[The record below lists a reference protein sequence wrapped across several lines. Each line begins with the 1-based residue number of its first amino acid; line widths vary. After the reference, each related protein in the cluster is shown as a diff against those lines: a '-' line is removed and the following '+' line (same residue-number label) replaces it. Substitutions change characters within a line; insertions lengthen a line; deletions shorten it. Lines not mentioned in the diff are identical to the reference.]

1 MPIEGN
7 RYLDTRLL
15 FHGRI
20 QKDKRSSNCIVLIT
34 PLKKKKTIHISLT
47 FNFQRSCDEFCFKS
61 VSQYEFV
68 VKVIT

>member
-34 PLKKKKTIHISLT
+34 PLKKKKLYTFHLHLISKDHVM
-47 FNFQRSCDEFCFKS
+47 SS
-61 VSQYEFV
+61 VLNLFLNMSL
-68 VKVIT
+68 